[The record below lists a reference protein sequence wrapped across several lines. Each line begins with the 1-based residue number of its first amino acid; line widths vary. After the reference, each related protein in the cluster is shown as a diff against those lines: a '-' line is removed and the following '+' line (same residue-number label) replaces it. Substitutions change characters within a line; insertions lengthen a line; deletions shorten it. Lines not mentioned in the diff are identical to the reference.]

1 MLSIVSGTRGV
12 ALKADV
18 TSIFIGELYFCCSQ
32 PPGSLHLF
40 SFCGNSDSSR
50 ISASSNGSL
59 LSSGTSHSVAAVVG
73 GMLPSCSHRRFQGAD
88 IKVVT
93 VVLAEWCLCCFSS
106 PHLHQGILYLLRSC
120 PLPL

>member
-50 ISASSNGSL
+50 ISESSNGLPSFL
-59 LSSGTSHSVAAVVG
+59 WHRPLGGSGGGGGVG
-73 GMLPSCSHRRFQGAD
+73 GGSHPVATAD
-88 IKVVT
+88 FKGKT
-93 VVLAEWCLCCFSS
+93 S
-106 PHLHQGILYLLRSC
+106 RS
-120 PLPL
+120 